1 MAFGTWMVWIFSY
14 FLSWRDTAYLAM
26 IPSILLTLV
35 MIPLPETPYWLIEA
49 DRKDLA
55 EYVTKTQCGNFKIFV
70 SLGFCVKSILRILD
84 VQSLPF
90 LSF

>member
-1 MAFGTWMVWIFSY
+1 
-14 FLSWRDTAYLAM
+14 M

-55 EYVTKTQCGNFKIFV
+55 EYVMNGPAT
-70 SLGFCVKSILRILD
+70 
-84 VQSLPF
+84 
-90 LSF
+90 